1 MIGMLVRNGVVKQI
15 GFEECN
21 HIEEFIALVYTPGEE
36 LHDFPPREVILG
48 QKTSCEDS
56 HYLDSM

>member
-1 MIGMLVRNGVVKQI
+1 MRQI
-15 GFEECN
+15 GLEECN
-21 HIEEFIALVYTPGEE
+21 HIEELITLVYTPGEE

-48 QKTSCEDS
+48 QKTSCEDG